1 MPGTF
6 LIVGLGNPGS
16 DYDQTRHNAGFWF
29 LDALNPG
36 GGFREQARLSAE
48 VCSTTLHG
56 RKCIL
61 ARPTRFMNLSGQ
73 AVRAV
78 RDYYRIDTGNMLVAY
93 DELDLPPGTARL
105 KQGGGH
111 GGHKG
116 MRDIFRHLD
125 DTGFLRL
132 RIGIG
137 HPGHKDAVTGY
148 VLSRPTAAQEL
159 LVRESIAAAVEVMPD
174 VLGGNVAKAMKDLHT
189 VTEEPAP
196 SSEQAPPD
204 GKEGE

>member
-29 LDALNPG
+29 LDALNSG
-36 GGFREQARLSAE
+36 AGFREQSRLSAE

-61 ARPTRFMNLSGQ
+61 ARPSRFMNVSGR

-78 RDYYRIDTGNMLVAY
+78 KDYYRIETGNMLVAY

-111 GGHKG
+111 GGHNG

-125 DTGFLRL
+125 DTDFLRL

-137 HPGHKDAVTGY
+137 HPGHKDAVTAY
-148 VLSRPTAAQEL
+148 VLSRPPAAQEL
-159 LVRESIAAAVEVMPD
+159 LVRKSIADAVGVMPD
-174 VLGGNVAKAMKDLHT
+174 VLGDNVAQAMKVLHT
-189 VTEEPAP
+189 VQEAPAREKP
-196 SSEQAPPD
+196 EGSDD
-204 GKEGE
+204 GI

>member
-1 MPGTF
+1 
-6 LIVGLGNPGS
+6 
-16 DYDQTRHNAGFWF
+16 
-29 LDALNPG
+29 LDALISG
-36 GGFREQARLSAE
+36 GGFREHSRLSAE

-61 ARPTRFMNLSGQ
+61 AKPTRFMNMSGQ

-78 RDYYRIDTGNMLVAY
+78 KDYYRIEPGNMLVAY
-93 DELDLPPGTARL
+93 DELDLPPGTVRL

-111 GGHKG
+111 GGHNG

-125 DTGFLRL
+125 DTDFLRL

-137 HPGHKDAVTGY
+137 HPGHKDAVTAY

-159 LVRESIAAAVEVMPD
+159 LVRESIADAVRVMPD
-174 VLGGNVAKAMKDLHT
+174 VLGDNVAKAMKDLHT
-189 VTEEPAP
+189 VEEAPAP
-196 SSEQAPPD
+196 KKPEDSDD
-204 GKEGE
+204 GI

>member
-1 MPGTF
+1 LPGTF

-36 GGFREQARLSAE
+36 SAYREQGRLSAGI
-48 VCSTTLHG
+48 CSTTLFG

-61 ARPTRFMNLSGQ
+61 ARPTLFMNLSGQ

-78 RDYYRIDTGNMLVAY
+78 RDYYRIETGNMLIAY

-111 GGHKG
+111 GGHNG
-116 MRDIFRHLD
+116 MRDIFRHVD

-148 VLSRPTAAQEL
+148 VLSRPTAGQEL
-159 LVRESIAAAVEVMPD
+159 LIRQSIADAVGVMPD

-189 VTEEPAP
+189 AGEEPPAEPGAGAP
-196 SSEQAPPD
+196 
-204 GKEGE
+204 GE